1 MVKKI
6 RLKAKK
12 KRTSAQTPAPP
23 KDRVS
28 GSKKNPKG
36 AASGSRGGIK
46 IPAKSLKALEN
57 YRDEHNEKYSAK
69 SKRVDLGT
77 LKAVYQRGAGA
88 FSSSHRP
95 QVSSR
100 EQWALARVKAFLKL
114 VGTGERKKAYTT
126 DLDLLPSGHPQK
138 SKAEKKA
145 ELLAVPKKYDHI
157 DFTPP
162 KGAQEAGER
171 ALEVRASKP
180 ESQRGMTAVG
190 IARAR
195 DLANGKELSPETVRR
210 MLAYFSRHEVDK
222 DGKTWD
228 DQGKGWQAWNGW
240 GGDSGFTWAKKVV
253 NQMNNADKKAQSLR
267 AYSEANLLGEA
278 HPVYDVP
285 DGLTIGKP
293 FKTLSLGQVS
303 SRMNGDNIGKEID
316 EDLLSE
322 MVRVFQERREADPVI
337 IDWQHATS
345 PFQGGTPAPPESGN
359 ALGLIVDLDLRD
371 DGLYAIPAY
380 NERGLQV
387 VKDAGGI
394 LWSSPEYLHG
404 EIFTRDGGDKIG
416 DAQLLAVTL
425 TPRPAQ
431 QHDKIDRITLKEN
444 LMVTESDLKGMSQDD
459 LIDLAMQ
466 KDAMVQSLEAKIK
479 EMSQENEAKI
489 NKDSEAQLAEDDEKK
504 KLNDHYDDDKEKMA
518 EHDDKKK
525 MAEDDDKKKMME
537 HDEDKDKDEKKKEHY
552 KMSESL
558 PSAQLLSEIQ
568 SLREQVQTLQ
578 SEKLDAERR
587 EAVGALLREGK
598 ISPSEEEAA
607 SKAFDFKKTGDD
619 IFWTMF
625 SERPIHSVV
634 PMNQVG
640 HGASGQEITKETINL
655 KIKALSEEKG
665 LTYAQALSEF
675 RQNNTQEF
683 LKAYGV

>member
-6 RLKAKK
+6 RVKK
-12 KRTSAQTPAPP
+12 KRTEAQTPAPP
-23 KDRVS
+23 KDRVR

-36 AASGSRGGIK
+36 AASGSRGGLK
-46 IPAKSLKALEN
+46 IPEKSLKALEN

-69 SKRVDLGT
+69 SKKVDLGT

-114 VGTGERKKAYTT
+114 VGTGQRKKAYTT
-126 DLDLLPSGHPQK
+126 DLDLLPEGHPQK
-138 SKAEKKA
+138 SKAKKKS

-162 KGAQEAGER
+162 KGVSEAARR
-171 ALEVRASKP
+171 ALEVRADKP
-180 ESQRGMTAVG
+180 ESQRGMTDVG
-190 IARAR
+190 LARAR
-195 DLANGKELSPETVRR
+195 DLMNGETLSPETVRR
-210 MLAYFSRHEVDK
+210 MLAYFTRHEVDK
-222 DGKTWD
+222 QGKTWD
-228 DQGKGWQAWNGW
+228 EKGKGWQAWNGW
-240 GGDSGFTWAKKVV
+240 GGDAGFSWSRKTVK
-253 NQMNNADKKAQSLR
+253 QMNAADKKAQSLR
-267 AYSEANLLGEA
+267 AYAEANLLGEVN
-278 HPVYDVP
+278 PVYEVP
-285 DGLTIGKP
+285 DGLTVGKP

-316 EDLLSE
+316 EDLLQE
-322 MVRVFQERREADPVI
+322 MVRVFRERREADPVI

-345 PFQGGTPAPPESGN
+345 PFQGGSPAPPESGN

-404 EIFTRDGGDKIG
+404 EIFTRDGGEKVG
-416 DAQLLAVTL
+416 DAQLLAITL

-431 QHDKIDRITLKEN
+431 QHDKIDRITLKEA

-466 KDAMVQSLEAKIK
+466 KDAMVRSLEAKIK
-479 EMSQENEAKI
+479 EMSQENESKI
-489 NKDSEAQLAEDDEKK
+489 NKDSESELAE
-504 KLNDHYDDDKEKMA
+504 HDDKEKMK
-518 EHDDKKK
+518 E
-525 MAEDDDKKKMME
+525 
-537 HDEDKDKDEKKKEHY
+537 DEDKEEKLKEHKDEDKEEKMKEDEDKEEKKKEHY
-552 KMSESL
+552 KMHESL
-558 PSAQLLSEIQ
+558 PSTQLLSEIQ
-568 SLREQVQTLQ
+568 SLREQVQSLQ
-578 SEKLDAERR
+578 AEKLDAERR
-587 EAVGALLREGK
+587 EAVGSLLREGK
-598 ISPSEEEAA
+598 ISPAEEEAA
-607 SKAFDFKKTGDD
+607 NKAFDFKKKGDE

-625 SERPIHSVV
+625 SERPCNSVV

-675 RQNNTQEF
+675 RQTNTQEF
-683 LKAYGV
+683 MKAYGV